1 MYNFALAFV
10 ICGVVYFIGEAVS
23 NLTKAWIPSVFVT
36 AAVLLVG
43 FWTVIPTTVVSDSML
58 IPFGS
63 TIGIYLLITHMGTV
77 ISIKQLVSQWKTI
90 VVCLAGLAGMCA
102 LCLVILPGVIGR
114 DLVVAGLPP
123 LTGGIIAATTMKA
136 AAEANGL
143 TEAAIFAIAM
153 YCVQGFAGYPLTAVC
168 LQLEGKKL
176 LKGYRA
182 GEYKLESAVSDVDAV
197 NGKLNNGTAEEH
209 KKLIPPLPAN
219 WNGPVVILLKL
230 GIVSWLATQLGTIVI
245 PVINMKISG
254 AVYALVLGVIFT
266 SIGFLDENAINKANS
281 YGIIMFALMM
291 YVFDGLNG
299 CTPEMLGNII
309 GPMILLIVVGVI
321 GMVILCFIAAK
332 ILKVSFLMATATAL
346 TALYGFP
353 PNAIITEAT
362 CTALA
367 QTPGGEG
374 IPDEQ
379 DVPAHDRGWLHHCDH
394 HLRGNRRHLCRN
406 VLIQSSAKLSGSFR
420 RTALF
425 IKSVLHIQK
434 KPLQ

>member
-77 ISIKQLVSQWKTI
+77 ISIKQLLSQWKTI

-102 LCLVILPGVIGR
+102 LCLVVLPGVIGR

-143 TEAAIFAIAM
+143 AEAAIFAIAM

-182 GEYKLESAVSDVDAV
+182 GEYKLEGAVSDVDAV
-197 NGKLNNGTAEEH
+197 NGTAEEH
-209 KKLIPPLPAN
+209 KKLIPSLPAN

-230 GIVSWLATQLGTIVI
+230 GIVSWIATQLGTIVI

-291 YVFDGLNG
+291 YVFDGLKD

-321 GMVILCFIAAK
+321 GMVILCFIASK

-367 QTPGGEG
+367 QTPEEKEFLMSKMFPPMIVGGFTTVTITSVVIAG
-374 IPDEQ
+374 IFAEM
-379 DVPAHDRGWLHHCDH
+379 
-394 HLRGNRRHLCRN
+394 
-406 VLIQSSAKLSGSFR
+406 F
-420 RTALF
+420 
-425 IKSVLHIQK
+425 
-434 KPLQ
+434 

>member
-102 LCLVILPGVIGR
+102 LCLVILPGIIGR

-123 LTGGIIAATTMKA
+123 LTGGIIAATTMMK

-143 TEAAIFAIAM
+143 AEAAIFAITM

-176 LKGYRA
+176 LKGYRS
-182 GEYKLESAVSDVDAV
+182 GELKIKGATGGVDAV
-197 NGKLNNGTAEEH
+197 NGKLEDGTAKAAK
-209 KKLIPPLPAN
+209 KKLLPPVPAN
-219 WNGPVVILLKL
+219 WNSTVVMLMKL
-230 GIVSWLATQLGTIVI
+230 GFVGWLATQLGSIVI

-254 AVYALVLGVIFT
+254 AVYALILGIIFT
-266 SIGFLDENAINKANS
+266 TIGFLDENVLNKGNS

-291 YVFDGLNG
+291 YVFDGLKD
-299 CTPEMLGNII
+299 CTPEMLSSII

-321 GMVILCFIAAK
+321 GMVILCFIASK

-367 QTPGGEG
+367 QTPEEKEFLMSKMFPPMIVGGFTTVTITSVVIAG
-374 IPDEQ
+374 IFAEM
-379 DVPAHDRGWLHHCDH
+379 
-394 HLRGNRRHLCRN
+394 
-406 VLIQSSAKLSGSFR
+406 F
-420 RTALF
+420 
-425 IKSVLHIQK
+425 
-434 KPLQ
+434 

>member
-10 ICGVVYFIGEAVS
+10 LCAAVYIIGEVVS
-23 NLTKAWIPSVFVT
+23 TATKAWIPSVFVT
-36 AAVLLVG
+36 AAIILVG
-43 FWTVIPTTVVSDSML
+43 YWTVLPTTLISDAVL

-77 ISIKQLVSQWKTI
+77 ISIKQLLEQWKTI
-90 VVCLAGLAGMCA
+90 VVCLAGLAGMCVLA
-102 LCLVILPGVIGR
+102 LFVCPLLMDR
-114 DLVVAGLPP
+114 SFVVAGLPP
-123 LTGGIIAATTMKA
+123 LTGGIVAATTMM
-136 AAEANGL
+136 
-143 TEAAIFAIAM
+143 EAANAAGLKEAAVFAIAM

-176 LKGYRA
+176 IKGYRA

-197 NGKLNNGTAEEH
+197 NGKLNNGTVEEH

-309 GPMILLIVVGVI
+309 GPMILLIVVGVA
-321 GMVILCFIAAK
+321 GMVILCFIASK

-367 QTPGGEG
+367 QTPEEKEFLMSKMFPPMIVGGFTTVTITSVVIAG
-374 IPDEQ
+374 IFAEM
-379 DVPAHDRGWLHHCDH
+379 
-394 HLRGNRRHLCRN
+394 
-406 VLIQSSAKLSGSFR
+406 F
-420 RTALF
+420 
-425 IKSVLHIQK
+425 
-434 KPLQ
+434 

>member
-77 ISIKQLVSQWKTI
+77 ISIKQLLSQWKTI

-102 LCLVILPGVIGR
+102 LCLIVLPGVIGR

-143 TEAAIFAIAM
+143 AEAAIFAIAM

-176 LKGYRA
+176 LKEYRNGGVSVA
-182 GEYKLESAVSDVDAV
+182 GVSNAVDAV
-197 NGKLNNGTAEEH
+197 NGKLETTESPR
-209 KKLIPPLPAN
+209 KKLLPPTPAK
-219 WNGPVVILLKL
+219 WNSVVVMLGKL
-230 GIVSWLATQLGTIVI
+230 GFVAWLATQLGRVVI
-245 PVINMKISG
+245 PGLNMTISG

-291 YVFDGLNG
+291 YVFDGLKD
-299 CTPEMLGNII
+299 CTPEMLSSII

-367 QTPGGEG
+367 QTPEEKEFLMSKMFPPMIVGGFTTVTITSVVIAG
-374 IPDEQ
+374 IFAEM
-379 DVPAHDRGWLHHCDH
+379 
-394 HLRGNRRHLCRN
+394 
-406 VLIQSSAKLSGSFR
+406 F
-420 RTALF
+420 
-425 IKSVLHIQK
+425 
-434 KPLQ
+434 